1 MLIYL
6 TADVFASVARLPFE
20 TRKQLVQMSNY
31 QIELSV
37 IWRNAYY
44 GVVPL
49 MARDVLFR
57 SIILGTYYATTDIEH
72 KPCLKYSIPQIMEF
86 MRVRRA
92 QGYNDTLQELEPFLY
107 DQHSYHIK
115 TSYTT
120 RITMLIAA
128 NFVGTFLTNPI
139 DVCLTKILTQT
150 QKEGAKYTGLFNALQ
165 TVAKEE
171 GRHKFLSGLHPRFMF
186 NLMNGFMFLFIYDR
200 FTHYINE
207 IN

>member
-1 MLIYL
+1 VSGDISGYFANEVVKKPLISGVISGFFGAGSGALTFMTFHNLLTSKFFTPEWENVDFRAKNMLIYL

-49 MARDVLFR
+49 MARDILFR
-57 SIILGTYYATTDIEH
+57 SIILGTYYSTTDIEH

-92 QGYNDTLQELEPFLY
+92 QGYNDTL
-107 DQHSYHIK
+107 
-115 TSYTT
+115 
-120 RITMLIAA
+120 
-128 NFVGTFLTNPI
+128 
-139 DVCLTKILTQT
+139 
-150 QKEGAKYTGLFNALQ
+150 
-165 TVAKEE
+165 
-171 GRHKFLSGLHPRFMF
+171 
-186 NLMNGFMFLFIYDR
+186 
-200 FTHYINE
+200 
-207 IN
+207 